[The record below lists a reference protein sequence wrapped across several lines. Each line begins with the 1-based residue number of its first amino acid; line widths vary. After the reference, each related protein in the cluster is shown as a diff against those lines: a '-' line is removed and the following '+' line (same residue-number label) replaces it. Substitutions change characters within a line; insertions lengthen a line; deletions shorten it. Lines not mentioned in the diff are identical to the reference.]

1 MSFSDLF
8 NTIVN
13 VDKNLGFKK
22 FVKYLVVI
30 LIILTIINYKIVIR
44 DIIEVTTEISNN
56 IHNDQMELR
65 DQLLAE
71 LKPML
76 VDMRSSLDAD
86 RILYFEYHNSKE
98 NLISIPFKYLELVQ
112 YDKAFA
118 IPSIDETQF
127 QDINTGLITDLYQ
140 EIKFGGIV
148 CCDGPKDSLFM
159 ERYRGI
165 YDLIN
170 SRDGSVRHA
179 YISVPGI
186 DQPVGLIILEWMNE
200 SNVPID
206 IEKISKA
213 ATHNYIPRINAMILS
228 KSPEKKNRWFK

>member
-1 MSFSDLF
+1 MDLSEFFS
-8 NTIVN
+8 TIVN
-13 VDKNLGFKK
+13 IDKNLGFKK
-22 FVKYLVVI
+22 FVKYLVTIV
-30 LIILTIINYKIVIR
+30 IILTLVNYKIVIR
-44 DIIEVTTEISNN
+44 DIIEITTEISDN

-98 NLISIPFKYLELVQ
+98 NILSIPFKYLELVQ

-127 QDINTGLITDLYQ
+127 KDINTGLITDLYQ

-148 CCDGPKDSLFM
+148 YCEGPRDTVFM
-159 ERYRGI
+159 EKYSGI

-170 SRDGSVRHA
+170 SRDGSVRHV

-186 DQPVGLIILEWMNE
+186 EQPIGLIILEWMNE
-200 SNVPID
+200 SNIPLDVD
-206 IEKISKA
+206 KISKT

-228 KSPEKKNRWFK
+228 KSPEKRKRWFN

>member
-1 MSFSDLF
+1 MNINDIFS
-8 NTIVN
+8 TIIN
-13 VDKNLGFKK
+13 IDKNLGFKK
-22 FVKYLVVI
+22 FVKYLIVVI
-30 LIILTIINYKIVIR
+30 VILTIVNYKTVIR
-44 DIIEVTTEISNN
+44 DIIEITTEISNN

-76 VDMRSSLDAD
+76 VDMRSSIDAD
-86 RILYFEYHNSKE
+86 RILYLEYHNSKE

-127 QDINTGLITDLYQ
+127 KDINTGLITDLYQ
-140 EIKFGGIV
+140 EIKFGGVV
-148 CCDGPKDSLFM
+148 CCSGPNDTIFM
-159 ERYRGI
+159 EKYSGM

-170 SRDGSVRHA
+170 SRDGSQRHV

-186 DQPVGLIILEWMNE
+186 DQPIGLIILEWMDE
-200 SNVPID
+200 SDIPID
-206 IEKISKA
+206 VDKITKT

-228 KSPEKKNRWFK
+228 KSPEKRRRWFN

>member
-1 MSFSDLF
+1 MDLSEFFS
-8 NTIVN
+8 TIVN
-13 VDKNLGFKK
+13 IDKNLGFKK
-22 FVKYLVVI
+22 FVKYLVTIV
-30 LIILTIINYKIVIR
+30 IILTLVNYKIVIR
-44 DIIEVTTEISNN
+44 DIIEITTEISDN

-98 NLISIPFKYLELVQ
+98 NILSIPFKYLELVQ

-127 QDINTGLITDLYQ
+127 KDINTGLITDLYQ

-148 CCDGPKDSLFM
+148 YCEGPRDTVFM
-159 ERYRGI
+159 EKYSGI

-170 SRDGSVRHA
+170 SRDGSVRHV

-186 DQPVGLIILEWMNE
+186 EQPVGLIILEWMNE
-200 SNVPID
+200 SNIPLDVD
-206 IEKISKA
+206 KISKT

-228 KSPEKKNRWFK
+228 KSPEKRKRWFN

>member
-1 MSFSDLF
+1 MNLSEFFS
-8 NTIVN
+8 TIVN
-13 VDKNLGFKK
+13 IDKNLGFKK
-22 FVKYLVVI
+22 FVKYLVTIV
-30 LIILTIINYKIVIR
+30 IILTLVNYKIVIR
-44 DIIEVTTEISNN
+44 DIIEITTEISDN
-56 IHNDQMELR
+56 IHSDQMELR

-98 NLISIPFKYLELVQ
+98 NILSIPFKYLELVQ

-127 QDINTGLITDLYQ
+127 KDINTGLITDLYQ

-148 CCDGPKDSLFM
+148 YCEGPRDTVFM
-159 ERYRGI
+159 EKYSGI

-170 SRDGSVRHA
+170 SRDGSVRHV

-186 DQPVGLIILEWMNE
+186 EQPVGLIILEWMNE
-200 SNVPID
+200 SNIPLDVD
-206 IEKISKA
+206 KISKT

-228 KSPEKKNRWFK
+228 KSPEKRKRWFN